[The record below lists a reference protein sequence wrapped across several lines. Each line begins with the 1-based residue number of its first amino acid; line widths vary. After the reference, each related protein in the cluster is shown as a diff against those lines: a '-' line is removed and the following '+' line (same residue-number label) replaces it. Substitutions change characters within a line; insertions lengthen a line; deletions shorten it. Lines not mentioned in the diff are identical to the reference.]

1 MAVDCDDYIDIT
13 LARIHTY
20 LTPACAICLTD
31 TRALHA
37 RDVDADI
44 LTDTILQRHT
54 DIRYRDI
61 QTYAIVAYPVTVS
74 PGGDDDMGFVE
85 TSCSVCRQAVYILAD

>member
-1 MAVDCDDYIDIT
+1 M
-13 LARIHTY
+13 
-20 LTPACAICLTD
+20 TPACAICSTD

-61 QTYAIVAYPVTVS
+61 QTYAIVAYPVTIYRVFI
-74 PGGDDDMGFVE
+74 DI
-85 TSCSVCRQAVYILAD
+85 TSLL

>member
-1 MAVDCDDYIDIT
+1 M
-13 LARIHTY
+13 Y
-20 LTPACAICLTD
+20 LTPACAICSTD

-61 QTYAIVAYPVTVS
+61 QTYAIVAYPVTWS
-74 PGGDDDMGFVE
+74 KTEKNSLPKHNTGSKTARAIED
-85 TSCSVCRQAVYILAD
+85 